1 MLARLS
7 EKGSKGLQFDIE
19 GVFKD
24 SNLRRN
30 KLMLEEIVRKRE
42 NDEFLNKTSA
52 TLFTLK

>member
-7 EKGSKGLQFDIE
+7 EKGNKAIQFDFE
-19 GVFKD
+19 RLFKD

-30 KLMLEEIVRKRE
+30 KLVLEEIVRKRE